1 MFLRTK
7 CRVQGIAQIL
17 RPKCVEV
24 LSREELA
31 DGEMKRARRR
41 MEKREFMEGGF
52 IRTEADEERKER
64 RKICVG
70 GGGESLIWRGKREAT
85 ATNDGWVGARP
96 TFL

>member
-1 MFLRTK
+1 MRRGAEQRK
-7 CRVQGIAQIL
+7 VSRWRDKKRKKKDGKERVL
-17 RPKCVEV
+17 
-24 LSREELA
+24 
-31 DGEMKRARRR
+31 
-41 MEKREFMEGGF
+41 MEGGF

-70 GGGESLIWRGKREAT
+70 GGGEGLIWRGKREAT